1 MDQAGGSAALA
12 RDRVFYT
19 LCAGLNLLALKLSLL
34 PRMHDRYFFPA
45 DMFAFLFACLVP
57 RAWWIAVLFQAGSAL
72 AYAQYLASSVPDF
85 PVDTY
90 YAAHVGAVAMIA
102 AIAGVVWFYR
112 PYVRKAA

>member
-1 MDQAGGSAALA
+1 MLA
-12 RDRVFYT
+12 SHFRVRRPLPPLFVI
-19 LCAGLNLLALKLSLL
+19 LSVILWLGLEPSLL

-57 RAWWIAVLFQAGSAL
+57 RAWWIALLFQAGSAL

-102 AIAGVVWFYR
+102 AMIGVVWFYR
-112 PYVRKAA
+112 PYVRRPV